1 MVKWDLK
8 MPEAIAAEHVRLFVA
23 LMIPEEV
30 KTEMERVQVE
40 LGRGLAAGRV
50 RWARRG
56 QFHLTLRFLG
66 NVEAQRVGQLI
77 EAVRGACQG
86 FPALLL
92 RAQGVDFFPDLRF
105 PRVIWIGVRDEQ
117 DGLERLQLTVQNSAR
132 DFTTQEP
139 EERFTGHV
147 TLGRVKGIKREET
160 KTVTKLAATLASR
173 SFGQWTADK
182 LQIMRSELSSEAAHH
197 TVLATLLLGETTA

>member
-1 MVKWDLK
+1 MT
-8 MPEAIAAEHVRLFVA
+8 EGIAAENVRLFIAV
-23 LMIPEEV
+23 MIPDEV
-30 KTEMERVQVE
+30 KTEMEKAQAD
-40 LGRGLAAGRV
+40 LGRGLAAGRI

-86 FPALLL
+86 FPGLQL
-92 RAQGVDFFPDLRF
+92 RAQGVGFFPDLRF
-105 PRVIWIGVRDEQ
+105 PRVIWVGVRDER
-117 DGLERLQLTVQNSAR
+117 DHLERLQLAVQNSVR

-139 EERFTGHV
+139 EEKFTGHV
-147 TLGRVKGIKREET
+147 TLGRIKGIKREEA

-173 SFGQWTADK
+173 SFGEWTADK

>member
-30 KTEMERVQVE
+30 KTEMERVQV
-40 LGRGLAAGRV
+40 
-50 RWARRG
+50 
-56 QFHLTLRFLG
+56 
-66 NVEAQRVGQLI
+66 
-77 EAVRGACQG
+77 
-86 FPALLL
+86 
-92 RAQGVDFFPDLRF
+92 DLRF

-117 DGLERLQLTVQNSAR
+117 GGLERLQLTVQNSAR